1 MLYFPTH
8 LFNNSLMIFG
18 RDCAK
23 IPCFRD
29 SLMCGIFTGTVTG
42 IGYNLA
48 TSKNPIKLA
57 MTTYLAV
64 TFGVWIFCRRNF
76 LIMEQ
81 ESRLF
86 RYVEKSRQKL
96 DIPKDFN
103 EENSSTMAD
112 SSQHLGEAPH
122 FRFSNE
128 IPTNSSESQAIVHI
142 HMGGQVHHS
151 DKKMLNTMQ
160 DNSQMSGALSLD
172 PFIEQDSIDGEN
184 EPSNVINRIQ
194 VLNIVSGLSS
204 IRTEHELDSE
214 AVTQGNGSEDLGTSR
229 LVELVPN
236 RRDCPSLGDTRQSS
250 GTRIDPH
257 RLQTSH
263 ASLARAWQDG

>member
-1 MLYFPTH
+1 MSSSNNPETLAPASLNEPLPPVVDSEDEAPTKR
-8 LFNNSLMIFG
+8 SLMIFG

-112 SSQHLGEAPH
+112 SSQ
-122 FRFSNE
+122 
-128 IPTNSSESQAIVHI
+128 
-142 HMGGQVHHS
+142 
-151 DKKMLNTMQ
+151 
-160 DNSQMSGALSLD
+160 
-172 PFIEQDSIDGEN
+172 
-184 EPSNVINRIQ
+184 
-194 VLNIVSGLSS
+194 
-204 IRTEHELDSE
+204 
-214 AVTQGNGSEDLGTSR
+214 
-229 LVELVPN
+229 
-236 RRDCPSLGDTRQSS
+236 
-250 GTRIDPH
+250 
-257 RLQTSH
+257 
-263 ASLARAWQDG
+263 